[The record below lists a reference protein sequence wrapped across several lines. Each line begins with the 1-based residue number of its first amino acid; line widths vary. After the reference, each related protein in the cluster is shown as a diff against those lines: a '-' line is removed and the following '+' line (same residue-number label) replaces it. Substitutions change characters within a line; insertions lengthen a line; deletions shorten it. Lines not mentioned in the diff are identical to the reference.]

1 MYNKIVKLI
10 ENGENLFITGG
21 AGTGKSY
28 TLQRLRKKYP
38 NSIVCAPTGVAALN
52 IGGTTIHKA
61 FGIPIFDNLYRSI
74 EAKLFMK
81 VRKEIREKLQCVD
94 IIFIDEISMVR
105 ADILDF
111 IDKRLR
117 YIKGCSD
124 PFGGIQVICFGDPF
138 QLPPVT
144 NGSYGETRIW
154 FFEADAWKKAEFK
167 IIELNKV
174 YRQNDQAFVDI
185 LHRIRIGKPTVED
198 FQILNSLVTSEI
210 DYDRFTI
217 LAGINN
223 KVKRINE
230 SKLREIDSKEYTYK
244 AIIKGDF
251 NPNSCI
257 AERVLKL
264 KKGSKV
270 LSLINND
277 EEGYV
282 NGSVGIVE
290 ELDQNGVTVKFDHLD
305 YPVYI
310 EKVTWELKDQ
320 VYNKYR
326 GKWEF
331 PVVGSMT
338 QIPLKL
344 GWAITIHKSQGLTIP
359 NLYVD
364 NSNIFA
370 PGQFYVALS
379 RATSLDGLRISNTV
393 RNQHIFVDRK
403 LKTYFNL

>member
-61 FGIPIFDNLYRSI
+61 FGIPVFDNLYRSI

>member
-1 MYNKIVKLI
+1 MYNKIVELI

-61 FGIPIFDNLYRSI
+61 FGIPVFDNLYKSI

-81 VRKEIREKLQCVD
+81 VRKEIREKLQHVN

-117 YIKGCSD
+117 FIKSCSD

-144 NGSYGETRIW
+144 NGSYGESRIW

-185 LHRIRIGKPTVED
+185 LHRIRIGKPTVKD
-198 FQILNSLVTSEI
+198 FQILNSLVTGEI

-230 SKLREIDSKEYTYK
+230 SKLREINSKEYTYK

-264 KKGSKV
+264 KKGAKV

-290 ELDQNGVTVKFDHLD
+290 DLDQNGVTVKFDHLD

-326 GKWEF
+326 GEWEF

-379 RATSLDGLRISNTV
+379 RAISLDGLRISNTV

-403 LKTYFNL
+403 LKIYFNL

>member
-1 MYNKIVKLI
+1 MYNKIVELI

-52 IGGTTIHKA
+52 VDGTTIHRA
-61 FGIPIFDNLYRSI
+61 FGIPVFDNLYKSI

-81 VRKEIREKLQCVD
+81 VRKEIRERLQHVNM
-94 IIFIDEISMVR
+94 IFIDEISMVR

-117 YIKGCSD
+117 FIKGCSD

-144 NGSYGETRIW
+144 NRSYSESRVW
-154 FFEADAWKKAEFK
+154 FFEADVWKKAEFK
-167 IIELNKV
+167 IVELNKV

-210 DYDRFTI
+210 NYDRFTI

-230 SKLREIDSKEYTYK
+230 SKLCEINSKEYTYK
-244 AIIKGDF
+244 AIIKEDF

-257 AERVLKL
+257 AEKVLKL
-264 KKGSKV
+264 KKGAKV

-277 EEGYV
+277 KEGYV

-290 ELDQNGVTVKFDHLD
+290 DLDQNGVTVKFEHLG

-310 EKVTWELKDQ
+310 ERVTWELKDQ

-326 GKWEF
+326 GEWEF
-331 PVVGSMT
+331 PVIGSMT

-344 GWAITIHKSQGLTIP
+344 GWAITIHKYQGLTIP

-393 RNQHIFVDRK
+393 CNQHIFVDKK

>member
-10 ENGENLFITGG
+10 ENGENLFVTGG

-61 FGIPIFDNLYRSI
+61 FGIPVFDNLYKSI

-81 VRKEIREKLQCVD
+81 VRKEIREKLQRVD

-117 YIKGCSD
+117 FIKGCSD
-124 PFGGIQVICFGDPF
+124 HFGGIQIICFGDPF

-144 NGSYGETRIW
+144 NGSYGETRVW

-185 LHRIRIGKPTVED
+185 LHRIRIGKPTVEE
-198 FQILNSLVTSEI
+198 FQILNSLVTGEI

-230 SKLREIDSKEYTYK
+230 SKLREIGSKEYTYK

-264 KKGSKV
+264 KKGAKV

-290 ELDQNGVTVKFDHLD
+290 DLDSNGVTVKFDHLE

-310 EKVTWELKDQ
+310 ENVTWELKDQ

-326 GKWEF
+326 GEWEF